1 MLRRPIPILCE
12 NTNFDTRW
20 RTTVKG
26 RTTEKVKP
34 GAYVRLRKLW
44 ISDTSMSTPDLVKA
58 LTREGF
64 KVSPNAVSTT
74 LANCR
79 ALVLALQEAGK
90 LKRRLIV

>member
-1 MLRRPIPILCE
+1 M
-12 NTNFDTRW
+12 
-20 RTTVKG
+20 KG
-26 RTTEKVKP
+26 RNTQKVKP

-44 ISDTSMSTPDLVKA
+44 ISDTSMSSSDLVKA
-58 LTREGF
+58 LRREGF
-64 KVSPNAVSTT
+64 KVSPNAVSTM

>member
-1 MLRRPIPILCE
+1 
-12 NTNFDTRW
+12 
-20 RTTVKG
+20 VKG

-74 LANCR
+74 VR
-79 ALVLALQEAGK
+79 
-90 LKRRLIV
+90 